1 VARHSLRNGGLSEA
15 FTMDKPVSIASRD
28 VQLAMKRGAL
38 FRCPNCGKGRLFRSY
53 LKPVDACAAC
63 GEKLGYI
70 RADDGPTWLTV
81 LVVGHVVVA
90 LALIASAST
99 NWSTGFCVA
108 LFSALAVV
116 MSLAMLPSAKGIFI
130 GIIWASRLAKAD
142 A

>member
-1 VARHSLRNGGLSEA
+1 VAPAGVKPSALSEA
-15 FTMDKPVSIASRD
+15 FTMDKAAAIASRD
-28 VQLAMKRGAL
+28 VQLAMRRGAL
-38 FRCPNCGKGRLFRSY
+38 WRCPNCGEGHLFRSY

-90 LALIASAST
+90 LALIAVAST
-99 NWSTGFCVA
+99 DWSTGFSVS